1 MKNSPLKILK
11 TVFVLSLSLLF
22 LAGCASSEASEVLED
37 RIFNKHIGDGP
48 NGLAFLEG
56 GLLVSE
62 GELLPPE
69 IEDPKDYEEPEQLHY
84 ENVELID
91 GADGEF
97 TVEYEGEEL
106 YRFHINEEDLLEEED
121 GTTYVSNDIT
131 EESE

>member
-1 MKNSPLKILK
+1 MKKGSLKIL
-11 TVFVLSLSLLF
+11 FILSLALLF
-22 LAGCASSEASEVLED
+22 LASCGSSEASEVLED
-37 RIFNKHIGDGP
+37 RIFKKHIGDGA
-48 NGLAFLEG
+48 NSLAFLDG
-56 GLLVSE
+56 DLLVSE

-69 IEDPKDYEEPEQLHY
+69 IEEPKDYEEPEQLHY

-121 GTTYVSNDIT
+121 GTTYVSNDIK
-131 EESE
+131 EDSE